1 MKLLLLPSSTCADPT
16 YGRVLS
22 SLGRELRLA
31 GHTVRFLSVRPGKK
45 PELELKTTLKTQ
57 HIYWCSPKT
66 RAKALEAALKE
77 FKPDYTHLHFSGG
90 HTPWLSILLNAAN
103 RHNIKIALTFQDY
116 KHPDLPQLS
125 PSDRQLLRQALK
137 SADRISAASAFLK
150 QRLSKDYPACAKKIK
165 VIGNAAPQT
174 KATAKRLQKGKYILS
189 VGRLAHYKGMDLLL
203 MAYAQARRLGLR
215 APLVV
220 CGADFQRGKLK
231 QFRRLLGLEQ
241 TVSFAGLVSPQ
252 QTEKLLRGCLFFTLL
267 SRFESFGMAA
277 LEAMACG
284 KAALLSGA
292 GGMKDFARN
301 GKNALLVSPSDT
313 NKAARLMLKLE
324 QYSKLRERLGKAG
337 KRTAEKLSW
346 RNAAQAYLDFYRG

>member
-22 SLGRELRLA
+22 SLGKELRLA
-31 GHTVRFLSVRPGKK
+31 GYTVRFLSIRPGKK
-45 PELELKTTLKTQ
+45 PELELKTALKTQ

-77 FKPDYTHLHFSGG
+77 FKPDYAHLHFSGG
-90 HTPWLSILLNAAN
+90 HTPWLSILLNAAK
-103 RHNIKIALTFQDY
+103 RHDTKLALTFQDY
-116 KHPDLPQLS
+116 KHPDLPPLS
-125 PSDRQLLRQALK
+125 PSDRQLLKQALTR
-137 SADRISAASAFLK
+137 ADRISAVSAFLK

-165 VIGNAAPQT
+165 VIGNAAPRT
-174 KATAKRLQKGKYILS
+174 TATAKKIREGNYILS

-203 MAYAQARRLGLR
+203 MAYAQARRMGLR
-215 APLVV
+215 APLVI

-252 QTEKLLRGCLFFTLL
+252 QTEKLLRGCLFFTLM

-277 LEAMACG
+277 LEAMSCG
-284 KAALLSGA
+284 KAALLSGC

-301 GKNALLVSPSDT
+301 RKNALLVAPQNT
-313 NKAARLMLKLE
+313 KKAAELLLKLE
-324 QYSKLRERLGKAG
+324 QDSKLRARLGKAG
-337 KRTAEKLSW
+337 KCAAEKLSW